1 MILSEN
7 RYPLFG
13 IMLLKFLLKHGL
25 ILKTG
30 ARFSGPFF
38 KTEAVDNLLEEARK
52 RLIVAVD
59 VPSTN
64 EAERIVNDLRDHVG
78 MFKIGLEL
86 LFAGGADLAWR
97 LARNGQRVFVDA
109 KLHDIPN
116 TVERAVAQ
124 IAAHGAAFLTVHAQD
139 RKMLEAAVRGR
150 GNNTTRLLGVTVLT
164 HLDTADISD
173 AKPGVRLADIVS
185 ARARIAREAGLDGV
199 ICSPQEA
206 ARLRMESG
214 PDFLIVTPGIRSA
227 AAPRNDQS
235 RVATAGEAIAAGADY
250 LVVGR
255 PILQAADPRA
265 AADAFTAE
273 IAEALAARAR

>member
-1 MILSEN
+1 M
-7 RYPLFG
+7 P
-13 IMLLKFLLKHGL
+13 
-25 ILKTG
+25 KT
-30 ARFSGPFF
+30 
-38 KTEAVDNLLEEARK
+38 KTVDNLLKEARK

-59 VPSTN
+59 VPSAN
-64 EAERIVNDLRDHVG
+64 EAERVVNNLRDHVG

-86 LFAGGADLAWR
+86 LFAGGADLAWH

-124 IAAHGAAFLTVHAQD
+124 IAAHGATFLTVHAQD

-150 GNNTTRLLGVTVLT
+150 GGSATRLLGVTVLT
-164 HLDTADISD
+164 HLGSADEMKS
-173 AKPGVRLADIVS
+173 GVTLADIVS
-185 ARARIAREAGLDGV
+185 ARARMAREAGLDGV

-206 ARLRMESG
+206 ARLCAEAG

-227 AAPRNDQS
+227 AAPRDDQS
-235 RVATAGEAIAAGADY
+235 RVATAAEAIAAGADY

-265 AADAFTAE
+265 AADAFTTE
-273 IAEALAARAR
+273 IAEALIAKPIRSER